1 MIEVTLTF
9 CEDDI
14 EDILNALKLYEA
26 ELSIEDDGSGYTDD
40 VLSNIDSIRGRI
52 QSAVREKLH

>member
-1 MIEVTLTF
+1 MIEVTLTL

-40 VLSNIDSIRGRI
+40 VLSNIESIRGRI
-52 QSAVREKLH
+52 QSAAREKLH